1 MDASAQRR
9 RWIKVCG
16 FLATLLFCAAHCPAE
31 PPLTGVA
38 NPQLVAFDKL
48 LVSFVGGNSLPGASL
63 AVTRRGK
70 LVYARGCGYSDV
82 AKREELQPDALFRTA
97 SNSKPITAVAILQ
110 LMEQGKL
117 KLDDP
122 ILMYLAEVVPGAKR
136 KTHPWSKVTIRHC
149 LQHTGGWDTSKAK
162 YDPLFRSIQIADAL
176 KVPPPASA
184 KHVIRFMAT
193 KRPDFPAGDRYAYS
207 NFGYLLLGRII
218 EQASHQSYEQYVQE
232 HVLRPIGIQTARLGK
247 TRLKD
252 RAPGEVLYYDGDKRG
267 RSVFSSNPGDSA
279 PTPYGVWCLEAM
291 DANGGW
297 VMSAPDLVRFAAA
310 LDLSAAKPLLQPETR
325 KLFIHSRPEG
335 PAGFEADGQPKPFF
349 YGFGWRVQVLQNTD
363 RAHYWHEAS
372 FDGVSGLVLH
382 RDDEVN
388 WVIMFN
394 SSQLIDGKLP
404 AAAIDA
410 PLHDAANSVKQW
422 PEIDLFPAN

>member
-1 MDASAQRR
+1 MPIFARPQ
-9 RWIKVCG
+9 WPLMVCG
-16 FLATLLFCAAHCPAE
+16 MFAVLPCATMCHSA
-31 PPLTGVA
+31 PPLTGPTA
-38 NPQLVAFDKL
+38 PELAPLDNL
-48 LVSFVGGNSLPGASL
+48 LTTFVSEHKIPGAAL
-63 AVTRRGK
+63 AITHRGK

-136 KTHPWSKVTIRHC
+136 KTHPWSKITIRHC

-176 KVPPPASA
+176 NVPPPAST
-184 KHVIRFMAT
+184 KHVIRFMST

-247 TRLKD
+247 TRLKG